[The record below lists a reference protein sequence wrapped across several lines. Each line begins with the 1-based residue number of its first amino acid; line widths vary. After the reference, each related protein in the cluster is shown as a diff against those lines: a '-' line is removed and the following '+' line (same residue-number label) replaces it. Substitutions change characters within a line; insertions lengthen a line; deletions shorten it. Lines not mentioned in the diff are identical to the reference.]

1 MLIAIMGESFSK
13 NNEIGESKKR
23 MSQLSFVVD
32 NWWLDPI
39 KDKNKI
45 VYIIAGIEVEDED
58 DDQEKFDEINNK
70 IDELA
75 KQQ

>member
-58 DDQEKFDEINNK
+58 DD
-70 IDELA
+70 
-75 KQQ
+75 